1 MTNAKAENKTA
12 AKSVVESDELE
23 LLSNAQ
29 LDLNKFMDSPSDK
42 VADLYGEAIYPL
54 FAPSDEKGR
63 IKPYNREK
71 MVQFLDR
78 VKPKLRKAAM
88 RGGLNGALAVL
99 REEGLKFDIKVSGKA
114 SEAFQLEEK
123 ATFSWSEF
131 FKWAGGIAA
140 VAVIAYGGYVLYV
153 KYTEGKKASSDGGNA
168 IAM

>member
-1 MTNAKAENKTA
+1 MTSTKTA
-12 AKSVVESDELE
+12 PAKPEVESNELE

-29 LDLNKFMDSPSDK
+29 LDLNKFMDSPSDE

-54 FAPSDEKGR
+54 FAPSDDKGK

-71 MVQFLDR
+71 MVAFLDR
-78 VKPKLRKAAM
+78 VRPKLKKAAM
-88 RGGLNGALAVL
+88 RGGLNGALATL
-99 REEGLKFDIKVSGKA
+99 KAEGLHFDVRVTGKA

-123 ATFSWSEF
+123 ASFNWGEF

>member
-1 MTNAKAENKTA
+1 MTATKNAAPKAAE
-12 AKSVVESDELE
+12 VESNELD
-23 LLSNAQ
+23 NAQ
-29 LDLNKFMDSPSDK
+29 LDLNKFMDSPSDE

-54 FAPSDEKGR
+54 FAPSDDKGK

-78 VKPKLRKAAM
+78 VRPKLKKAAM
-88 RGGLNGALAVL
+88 RGGLNGALATL
-99 REEGLKFDIKVSGKA
+99 KAEGLHFDVRVTGKA

-131 FKWAGGIAA
+131 FKWAGGAVA
-140 VAVIAYGGYVLYV
+140 VAVIAYGAYRLYI
-153 KYTEGKKASSDGGNA
+153 KYNESKTTSGGNA

>member
-12 AKSVVESDELE
+12 AKSVVESDDMAVLE
-23 LLSNAQ
+23 TAN
-29 LDLNKFMDSPSDK
+29 LDLNEILSKDSQV
-42 VADLYGEAIYPL
+42 VAEMYGESLYPL
-54 FAPSDEKGR
+54 FASSDEKGR

-78 VKPKLRKAAM
+78 VRPKLKKAAL

-99 REEGLKFDIKVSGKA
+99 KEEGLHFDVKVTGKA

-131 FKWAGGIAA
+131 FKWAGGA
-140 VAVIAYGGYVLYV
+140 VAVAVVAYGAYRLYI
-153 KYTEGKKASSDGGNA
+153 KYTESKTGSTSGNA

>member
-12 AKSVVESDELE
+12 AKSVVESDDMAVLE
-23 LLSNAQ
+23 TAN
-29 LDLNKFMDSPSDK
+29 LDLNEILSKDSQV
-42 VADLYGEAIYPL
+42 VAEMYGEAIYPL
-54 FAPSDEKGR
+54 FASTDEKGR
-63 IKPYNREK
+63 IKPYNEAK
-71 MVQFLDR
+71 MVAFLDR

-88 RGGLNGALAVL
+88 RGGLNGALATL
-99 REEGLKFDIKVSGKA
+99 KAEGLHFDIKVSGKA

-123 ATFSWSEF
+123 ASFNWGEF

-153 KYTEGKKASSDGGNA
+153 RYTEGKKASSDGGNA